1 LPPVLADDATTV
13 REVLV
18 SQRQVA
24 VAAATR
30 LRNQA
35 HQLLLQADPDYRAHL
50 PAVTTPEGITALEG
64 YQAPQPRA
72 LQEAR
77 AAALR
82 WRSPRRG
89 GAPPPQSWREPSAPC
104 EP

>member
-1 LPPVLADDATTV
+1 MPPVLADDATTV

-64 YQAPQPRA
+64 YQPLVLVETAILFA
-72 LQEAR
+72 SL
-77 AAALR
+77 LLL
-82 WRSPRRG
+82 SNI
-89 GAPPPQSWREPSAPC
+89 
-104 EP
+104 